1 MLRGYHKFYRK
12 YILFYIIDLFFVI
25 YFSEVCKNTPRKYFM
40 GTSLAMS
47 CVRLETVK
55 EKGERKSYMIRNKF
69 QSVLLALQK
78 VQTNILIL
86 LFIGSDFQMA

>member
-1 MLRGYHKFYRK
+1 MLRGYHKFYQK
-12 YILFYIIDLFFVI
+12 YILFNIIDLFFTSISQKFVR
-25 YFSEVCKNTPRKYFM
+25 TPRKYFM

-55 EKGERKSYMIRNKF
+55 ETGERKSYMIRNKF
-69 QSVLLALQK
+69 RSVLLALQK